1 MGRLR
6 LFDELVEAGGAVE
19 GGGGG
24 GGTGGSH
31 QIARVVR
38 VSGDYQTTSQTF
50 VDIDTNNLV
59 INMTTGGSWVLLLL
73 AGSMYLGAGIQY
85 ACFDFAIDGVRQ
97 GQDKGVQFLQPTYY
111 AGYPDCLARP
121 GDGGEPH
128 LPAAVAEHGL
138 AASPARQQCRL
149 APPLHRDRDQVG
161 ANQ

>member
-24 GGTGGSH
+24 GGTGGGH

-97 GQDKGVQFLQPTYY
+97 GQDKGVQFLQPTYMQDIQIVWLAQVT
-111 AGYPDCLARP
+111 AGSHTFRP
-121 GDGGEPH
+121 QWRSTG
-128 LPAAVAEHGL
+128 
-138 AASPARQQCRL
+138 SPLVLRANSVDS
-149 APPLHRDRDQVG
+149 PLLFTVIEIK
-161 ANQ
+161 